1 MVSFIIFMVSL
12 ELTIFFL
19 FSSCVKIVGLPQSR
33 FHAHLSFFKTCGLN
47 QGALLTVGMLELF
60 GAATLWFPNYLG
72 ILGVLALC
80 ITSAGIAYARIQFD
94 TWKNGLVAMTTFILS
109 SWVLYEKCFGVLA

>member
-1 MVSFIIFMVSL
+1 MVSFIIVMVSL

-33 FHAHLSFFKTCGLN
+33 YNAHLYFFKKCGLSHGVLLLV
-47 QGALLTVGMLELF
+47 GALELF

-72 ILGVLALC
+72 VLGVLALC
-80 ITSAGIAYARIQFD
+80 LTSAGTVYGRIYFD
-94 TWKNGLVAMTTFILS
+94 TWKNGLVAMATFVLS

>member
-1 MVSFIIFMVSL
+1 MTSLILAMISL

-19 FSSCVKIVGLPQSR
+19 FSSCVKIVGLPKSR
-33 FHAHLSFFKTCGLN
+33 HSAYLYFFKKCGLN
-47 QGALLTVGMLELF
+47 QGVLLLVGVLELF

-80 ITSAGIAYARIQFD
+80 LTSAGMVYCRVYFD
-94 TWKNGLVAMTTFILS
+94 TWKNGLVPMATLLLS
-109 SWVLYEKCFGVLA
+109 GWVLYEKCFGVWA